1 METTIE
7 IRLQATSPCPKFS
20 NANLR
25 DQVQKIKSEV
35 LEVEEALEKFLN
47 CLESGIEPT
56 KSPVKL
62 LMEMYDVVACVN
74 TLNMQLKY
82 RYPDCFSTQIRE
94 EAEEAVITKNMA
106 RGYYAPEV

>member
-1 METTIE
+1 METTME
-7 IRLQATSPCPKFS
+7 IKLSATSPCPKFL

-35 LEVEEALEKFLN
+35 LEVEEALEEFLN
-47 CLESGIEPT
+47 WQELGIEPT
-56 KSPVKL
+56 KASVKL
-62 LMEMYDVVACVN
+62 LMEMFDVVACVN

-82 RYPDCFSTQIRE
+82 HYPDCFSPQRRE
-94 EAEEAVITKNMA
+94 EAEEAVITKNIA

>member
-1 METTIE
+1 METTMELRI
-7 IRLQATSPCPKFS
+7 QATSPCPKFL

-35 LEVEEALEKFLN
+35 LEVEEALEEFLKWRE
-47 CLESGIEPT
+47 LDVEPT
-56 KSPVKL
+56 KDSVKL
-62 LMEMYDVVACVN
+62 LMEMYDVVVCVN
-74 TLNMQLKY
+74 TLNMQLKHH
-82 RYPDCFSTQIRE
+82 YPDCFSTQIRE